1 MTVIVMIFLMAL
13 VVILIRNVD
22 LVRQLK
28 QTIALEQESAAQ
40 SDTAALRIATLGDEI
55 ASLQLLLGETDAR
68 LLQAESIAVE
78 QQQKIV
84 TETQFC
90 LRAQVIAVILN

>member
-28 QTIALEQESAAQ
+28 QTIALEQESAVQ
-40 SDTAALRIATLGDEI
+40 SDTLALRIATLGDEI
-55 ASLQLLLGETDAR
+55 AGLQLQLGEIDAR
-68 LLQAESIAVE
+68 RLQAESTAVE
-78 QQQKIV
+78 
-84 TETQFC
+84 
-90 LRAQVIAVILN
+90 R